1 MFWGLSFLC
10 LAKMYGNFSQD
21 APDNSLQNE
30 GYHRL
35 LTIFAK
41 NRYGYNTRF
50 MSDFELFL
58 DSMLN
63 ERFLDEST
71 LYYNDVMTGAEVQD
85 QEMGLA
91 GDFAASDVQ
100 NLVHD
105 VSEHS
110 HESFKALQWPDRV
123 GTNFPKGDDLSCYKI
138 LPKKQ

>member
-1 MFWGLSFLC
+1 MFWGLSFICIGKSLT
-10 LAKMYGNFSQD
+10 NFTAQ
-21 APDNSLQNE
+21 APDNTLQRE

-35 LTIFAK
+35 LTIFSK
-41 NRYGYNTRF
+41 NKYGYNTRF

-63 ERFLDEST
+63 EKFLDDST
-71 LYYNDVMTGAEVQD
+71 LYYNDPMTAVEISDMEQ
-85 QEMGLA
+85 GLT

-100 NLVHD
+100 SLLHD
-105 VSEHS
+105 QSDAH

-123 GTNFPKGDDLSCYKI
+123 GTNYPKDQLSCYKI